1 MSYAKVIPIKNI
13 AASSTP
19 VQSGESA
26 MPHHATTLMDGGVL
40 LDALRRPMLDLR
52 ISVTDRCNLRCTYCM
67 PREIFDKNHV
77 FLPRAELLSLEE
89 IARVAASFVRLGV
102 RKIRLTGGEPL
113 LRRGI
118 EQLVENLSALR
129 TNTGEPVEIAMT
141 TNGVLLAAKAEALKN
156 AGLSRITVSL
166 DGLNQAIF
174 ARMSDSNAEVK
185 SVLAGINAAQRAGL
199 SPIKVNMVVKR
210 GVNDGEIM
218 PMAEYFRNTGIIL
231 RFVEYMDVGSTN
243 GWVMDEVVPA
253 QQVVDLISS
262 RYPLLS
268 INANCS
274 GEVASRWVYAD
285 GAGEIG
291 QIASV
296 TQVFC
301 HECTRIRLSTDGK
314 LYTCLFAEQS
324 NTDLRALLR
333 QDKSEEDIHRAI
345 VNCWQNRTDRYS
357 EIRHEV
363 PAFSRNKI
371 EMSYIGG

>member
-1 MSYAKVIPIKNI
+1 MPYAKVIPVKIIEARPTLRN
-13 AASSTP
+13 
-19 VQSGESA
+19 VGVESGESGVVHSA
-26 MPHHATTLMDGGVL
+26 RQGLPDG
-40 LDALRRPMLDLR
+40 LRRPMLDLR

-67 PREIFDKNHV
+67 PREIFDSNHV
-77 FLPRAELLSLEE
+77 FLPRSELLSLEE
-89 IARVAASFVRLGV
+89 IARVAGSFVRLGV

-118 EQLVENLSALR
+118 EHLVEKLSALR
-129 TNTGEPVEIAMT
+129 TPNGEPVEIAMT

-166 DGLNQAIF
+166 DGLDEAVF
-174 ARMSDSNAEVK
+174 RRMSDSNAEVK
-185 SVLAGINAAQRAGL
+185 SVLEGIAAAQRAGL

-210 GVNDGEIM
+210 GVNEGEIIR
-218 PMAEYFRNTGIIL
+218 MAEYFRNTGIIL
-231 RFVEYMDVGSTN
+231 RFVEYMDVGSSN
-243 GWVMDEVVPA
+243 GWIMDEVVPA
-253 QQVVDLISS
+253 REVVELISA
-262 RYPLLS
+262 RYPLIPAS
-268 INANCS
+268 PNCA

-324 NTDLRALLR
+324 GSDLRTLLR
-333 QDKSEEDIHRAI
+333 QGKSDEEIGHAI
-345 VNCWQNRTDRYS
+345 VDCWQNRTDRYS

-363 PAFSRNKI
+363 MALPRNKI

>member
-1 MSYAKVIPIKNI
+1 MYPVSASPKIIPISFAKTRSRAPVI
-13 AASSTP
+13 ARNP
-19 VQSGESA
+19 GE
-26 MPHHATTLMDGGVL
+26 L
-40 LDALRRPMLDLR
+40 LSDRMQRPLRDLR

-77 FLPRAELLSLEE
+77 FLPRNDLLSLEE

-102 RKIRLTGGEPL
+102 GKIRLTGGEPL

-118 EQLVENLSALR
+118 EQLVEKLSQLR
-129 TNTGEPVEIAMT
+129 TPDGDAIEIAMT
-141 TNGVLLAAKAEALKN
+141 TNGVLLPAKAQALKN

-166 DGLNQAIF
+166 DALDEAIF
-174 ARMSDSNAEVK
+174 QRMSDSKATVK
-185 SVLAGINAAQRAGL
+185 SVLDGIDAAQRAGL

-218 PMAEYFRNTGIIL
+218 PMAEYFRNTGVIL
-231 RFVEYMDVGSTN
+231 RFIEYMDVGSTN

-253 QQVVDLISS
+253 QEVVDMIST
-262 RYPLLS
+262 RYPLLPV
-268 INANCS
+268 NANCR

-324 NTDLRALLR
+324 DTDLRHLLR
-333 QDKSEEDIHRAI
+333 HGGSDEEMIDAI
-345 VNCWQNRTDRYS
+345 VSCWQERRDRYS
-357 EIRHEV
+357 QVRHEV
-363 PAFSRNKI
+363 TELLRNKI